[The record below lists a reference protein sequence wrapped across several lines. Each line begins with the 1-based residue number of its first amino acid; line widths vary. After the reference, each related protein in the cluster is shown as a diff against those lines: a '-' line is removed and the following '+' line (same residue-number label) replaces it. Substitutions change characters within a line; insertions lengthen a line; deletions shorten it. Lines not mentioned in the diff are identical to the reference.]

1 MNALAAGMRAPRTL
15 WSCVARVLVPRLAL
29 FGALGSALLV
39 GNAMSL
45 SPSAAPLEQLP
56 DAKPTW
62 SATERAAEPDCLP
75 AADWPSGKPG
85 SEVVVHRFSDGST
98 QRVDFLRAWRQNHNK
113 TEVDDVWV
121 LGVCP

>member
-1 MNALAAGMRAPRTL
+1 MNALTARMRAPRTF
-15 WSCVARVLVPRLAL
+15 WSQVARVLVPRLAL
-29 FGALGSALLV
+29 FGALSSALLV

-56 DAKPTW
+56 NVEPTW
-62 SATERAAEPDCLP
+62 SAAERAAEPDCVP
-75 AADWPSGKPG
+75 AAAWPEGKPG
-85 SEVVVHRFSDGST
+85 AEVVVHRFSDGST
-98 QRVDFLRAWRQNHNK
+98 QRVDFLEAWRGNHNQ